1 MRRRGGNDV
10 RFHSKLMLII
20 CSLLFGVTVILGT
33 MFEQMLAGVL
43 EHEIGTRALH
53 TAKTVAQMS
62 EIKRAFDTEDPAK
75 IINPIVEKIRVDTN
89 AAFITVGNLQSI
101 RYSHPDPE
109 QIGKKMVGGDNEA
122 VFKGQS
128 IISETVGSLGPGLRG
143 KTPIYDEEGK
153 VMGVVS
159 VGFLFEDINETIES
173 YRNRIFVI
181 GIVTL
186 LLGVVA
192 TLILSQNVKKA
203 IFGLEPEQIG
213 RLYQENQAVLE
224 SIREGIVAVNKD
236 GAITLANQ
244 TALHM
249 LGQAKDNDRIMDKQD
264 ELVRSLG
271 LHEVIETGKAEF
283 DRETKVDEHIL
294 VVNRVPIMDKER
306 HVLGAVASFRNR
318 SELFEVTQELSRV
331 KEYAEVLRSQTHEYS
346 NKLHLISGLIQL
358 ESYQEAIETISS
370 ELNVHVHNTT
380 FIMQEVPDPL
390 IGGLLLGKLN
400 QANERKMELKIDP
413 ESNFRDIPASIDR
426 SQLIVILGNLIDNA
440 MDAVKAPGA
449 FAPEIMIFLLNMEE
463 VLLIEVEDRGPG
475 ISEENAERIFELGFS
490 TKQQPNHGYG
500 LHLVKQAVIHVHG
513 NITHTGNPAG
523 GTIFTVTIPKDA
535 YTAERKEAVLDD
547 TGTHY

>member
-1 MRRRGGNDV
+1 MRSRGGNDV

-20 CSLLFGVTVILGT
+20 CSLLFGVIVILGT

-43 EHEIGTRALH
+43 EDEIGTRALH

-62 EIKRAFDTEDPAK
+62 EIKQAFDAEDPAK

-122 VFKGQS
+122 VFEGES

-143 KTPIYDEEGK
+143 KTPIYDAEGK

-224 SIREGIVAVNKD
+224 SIREGIVAVNKE

-244 TALHM
+244 TALQM
-249 LGQAKDNDRIMDKQD
+249 LGQAKDKDRIMDKQD

-283 DRETKVDEHIL
+283 DRETNVDEHVL

-306 HVLGAVASFRNR
+306 HVMGAVASFRNR

-380 FIMQEVPDPL
+380 FILQEVPDPL

-400 QANERKMELKIDP
+400 QANERKVELKIDP

-449 FAPEIMIFLLNMEE
+449 IAPEITIFLLNMEE
-463 VLLIEVEDRGPG
+463 VLLIEVEDLGPG

-500 LHLVKQAVIHVHG
+500 LHLVKQAVLHVHG

-535 YTAERKEAVLDD
+535 RTAERKEAVLDD

>member
-1 MRRRGGNDV
+1 M

-20 CSLLFGVTVILGT
+20 CSLLFGVTAILGT
-33 MFEQMLAGVL
+33 MFEQMLADVL
-43 EHEIGTRALH
+43 EKEIGTRALH

-62 EIKRAFDTEDPAK
+62 EIKQAFAAEDPAK
-75 IINPIVEKIRVDTN
+75 IINPIVEKIRVSTN
-89 AAFITVGNLQSI
+89 ASFITVGNLQSI

-109 QIGKKMVGGDNEA
+109 QIGKMMVGGDNEA
-122 VFKGQS
+122 VFQGHS

-143 KTPIYDEEGK
+143 KTPIYDEQGK

-173 YRNRIFVI
+173 YRNRIIVI

-186 LLGVVA
+186 LLGVAA

-224 SIREGIVAVNKD
+224 SIREGIVAVNKK
-236 GAITLANQ
+236 GSITLANQ

-249 LGQAKDNDRIMDKQD
+249 LGQAQEKDSIMEKQD

-283 DRETKVDEHIL
+283 DRETNVDEHVL

-306 HVLGAVASFRNR
+306 HVMGAVASFRNR

-370 ELNVHVHNTT
+370 ELNVHVHNTK

-400 QANERKMELKIDP
+400 QANERKVELKIDP

-440 MDAVKAPGA
+440 MDAVKSPGA
-449 FAPEIMIFLLNMEE
+449 FAPEITIFLLNMEE

-475 ISEENAERIFELGFS
+475 ISEENAERIFDLGFS
-490 TKQQPNHGYG
+490 TKSQPNHGYG
-500 LHLVKQAVIHVHG
+500 LHLVKQAVLHVHG
-513 NITHTGNPAG
+513 NITHTGNPVG

-535 YTAERKEAVLDD
+535 RTAERKEAVLGD
-547 TGTHY
+547 TGISY

>member
-1 MRRRGGNDV
+1 M

-20 CSLLFGVTVILGT
+20 CSLLFGVIVILGT

-43 EHEIGTRALH
+43 EDEIGTRALH

-62 EIKRAFDTEDPAK
+62 EIKQAFDAEDPAK

-122 VFKGQS
+122 VFEGES

-143 KTPIYDEEGK
+143 KTPIYDAEGK

-224 SIREGIVAVNKD
+224 SIREGIVAVNKE

-244 TALHM
+244 TALQM
-249 LGQAKDNDRIMDKQD
+249 LGQAKDKDRIMDKQD

-283 DRETKVDEHIL
+283 DRETNVDEHVL

-306 HVLGAVASFRNR
+306 HVMGAVASFRNR

-380 FIMQEVPDPL
+380 FILQEVPDPL

-400 QANERKMELKIDP
+400 QANERKVELKIDP

-449 FAPEIMIFLLNMEE
+449 IAPEITIFLLNMEE
-463 VLLIEVEDRGPG
+463 VLLIEVEDLGPG

-500 LHLVKQAVIHVHG
+500 LHLVKQAVLHVHG

-535 YTAERKEAVLDD
+535 RTAERKEAVLDD

>member
-1 MRRRGGNDV
+1 M

-20 CSLLFGVTVILGT
+20 CSLLFGVTAILGT
-33 MFEQMLAGVL
+33 MFEKMLGDVL
-43 EHEIGTRALH
+43 EGEIGTRALQ
-53 TAKTVAQMS
+53 TAKTVAQMA
-62 EIKRAFDTEDPAK
+62 EIKQAFNTEDPAS
-75 IINPIVEKIRVDTN
+75 IINPIVETIRINTN
-89 AAFITVGNLQSI
+89 AAFITVGNLESI
-101 RYSHPDPE
+101 RYSHPDPS

-122 VFKGQS
+122 VFQGKS
-128 IISETVGSLGPGLRG
+128 IITETIGSLGPGLRG
-143 KTPIYDEEGK
+143 KTPIYDEQGK

-159 VGFLFEDINETIES
+159 VGYLFEDINETIES
-173 YRNRIFVI
+173 YRNRIIVI

-186 LLGVVA
+186 LLGVAA

-236 GAITLANQ
+236 GTITLANQ
-244 TALHM
+244 TAMQM
-249 LGQAKDNDRIMDKQD
+249 LGQADDKNRIMPNQD

-283 DRETKVDEHIL
+283 DRETNVDDHVL

-306 HVLGAVASFRNR
+306 RVMGAVASFRNR

-370 ELNVHVHNTT
+370 ELNVHVSNTK

-400 QANERKMELKIDP
+400 QANERKVELKIDP

-426 SQLIVILGNLIDNA
+426 SWLIVILGNLIDNA

-449 FAPEIMIFLLNMEE
+449 FAPQLSLFLLHMED

-475 ISEENAERIFELGFS
+475 ISEEHAERIFELGFS
-490 TKQQPNHGYG
+490 TKPQPNHGYG
-500 LHLVKQAVIHVHG
+500 LHLVKQAVSHVNG
-513 NITHTGNPAG
+513 NITHTGNPLG
-523 GTIFTVTIPKDA
+523 GTIFTVTIPKNA
-535 YTAERKEAVLDD
+535 RGRT
-547 TGTHY
+547 

>member
-1 MRRRGGNDV
+1 M

-33 MFEQMLAGVL
+33 LFEQMLAGVL

-62 EIKRAFDTEDPAK
+62 EIKQAFDAEDPAK

-122 VFKGQS
+122 VFEGQS

-143 KTPIYDEEGK
+143 KTPIYDEKGK

-224 SIREGIVAVNKD
+224 SIREGIVAVNKE

-249 LGQAKDNDRIMDKQD
+249 LGQATDKDSIMEKQD
-264 ELVRSLG
+264 ELVRLLG

-283 DRETKVDEHIL
+283 DRETNVDEHVL

-306 HVLGAVASFRNR
+306 HVMGAVASFRNR

-400 QANERKMELKIDP
+400 QANERKVELKIDP

-449 FAPEIMIFLLNMEE
+449 FAPEITIFLLNMEE
-463 VLLIEVEDRGPG
+463 VLLIEVEDLGPG
-475 ISEENAERIFELGFS
+475 ISEENADRIFELGFS

-500 LHLVKQAVIHVHG
+500 LHLVKQAVLHVHG
-513 NITHTGNPAG
+513 NITHTGNPIG

-535 YTAERKEAVLDD
+535 RTAEQKGGR
-547 TGTHY
+547 TR

>member
-20 CSLLFGVTVILGT
+20 CSLLFGVTAILGT
-33 MFEQMLAGVL
+33 MFEQMLADVL
-43 EHEIGTRALH
+43 EKEIGTRALH

-62 EIKRAFDTEDPAK
+62 EIKQAFAAEDPAK
-75 IINPIVEKIRVDTN
+75 IINPIVEKIRVSTN
-89 AAFITVGNLQSI
+89 ASFITVGNLQSI

-109 QIGKKMVGGDNEA
+109 QIGKMMVGGDNEA
-122 VFKGQS
+122 VFQGHS

-143 KTPIYDEEGK
+143 KTPIYDEQGK

-173 YRNRIFVI
+173 YRNRIIVI

-186 LLGVVA
+186 LLGVAA

-224 SIREGIVAVNKD
+224 SIREGIVAVNKK
-236 GAITLANQ
+236 GSITLANQ

-249 LGQAKDNDRIMDKQD
+249 LGQAQEKDSIMEKQD

-283 DRETKVDEHIL
+283 DRETNVDEHVL

-306 HVLGAVASFRNR
+306 HVMGAVASFRNR

-370 ELNVHVHNTT
+370 ELNVHVHNTK

-400 QANERKMELKIDP
+400 QANERKVELKIDP

-440 MDAVKAPGA
+440 MDAVKSPGA
-449 FAPEIMIFLLNMEE
+449 FAPEITIFLLNMEE

-475 ISEENAERIFELGFS
+475 ISEENAERIFDLGFS
-490 TKQQPNHGYG
+490 TKSQPNHGYG
-500 LHLVKQAVIHVHG
+500 LHLVKQAVLHVHG
-513 NITHTGNPAG
+513 NITHTGNPVG

-535 YTAERKEAVLDD
+535 RTAERKEAVLGD
-547 TGTHY
+547 TGISY